1 VYPDLGN
8 LSDQEMNEL
17 VYSLLADSNPG
28 SNNNDMSLRA
38 YDYTGNLYRRSPMQL
53 DHNNPTTRLFT
64 ANPYHKRSASM
75 FSGLNSRM
83 NLQDISNGLYKRS
96 LIPFMKQLK
105 MSLRSADDEKRSAPL
120 FSGLNSRF
128 NLQDF
133 SDGLYKRS
141 GDEIEPVD
149 KRSASIFSG
158 LNSQLNNGKFISGLY
173 KRSASMFSGMNSR
186 LKNADLIDGL
196 YRKRGD
202 NYA

>member
-1 VYPDLGN
+1 
-8 LSDQEMNEL
+8 
-17 VYSLLADSNPG
+17 
-28 SNNNDMSLRA
+28 
-38 YDYTGNLYRRSPMQL
+38 
-53 DHNNPTTRLFT
+53 
-64 ANPYHKRSASM
+64 
-75 FSGLNSRM
+75 M

-158 LNSQLNNGKFISGLY
+158 LY

-196 YRKRGD
+196 YRKR
-202 NYA
+202 